1 MPTRKREAGIF
12 PDPAM
17 ITPAKLP
24 PEEAGAKQPKS
35 DASHD
40 PLAPLRAMSE
50 AQKIA
55 LFS

>member
-1 MPTRKREAGIF
+1 MTPKTLHPPQAEAEQS
-12 PDPAM
+12 
-17 ITPAKLP
+17 KS
-24 PEEAGAKQPKS
+24 EE
-35 DASHD
+35 SHD